1 MSTKAAYLS
10 ECTFQMRSEYTRA
23 DQRSRR
29 YTILALRPSLNH
41 FAFAVSDTQ
50 RGKSFHRR
58 FETRNKSQFTAAK
71 RLERVSI
78 VPITT

>member
-10 ECTFQMRSEYTRA
+10 ECALQMRSEYTRV
-23 DQRSRR
+23 DHRSRR

-41 FAFAVSDTQ
+41 FAFAISDAQ

-58 FETRNKSQFTAAK
+58 FETRKKNLISGPPNF
-71 RLERVSI
+71 
-78 VPITT
+78 

>member
-1 MSTKAAYLS
+1 MSIKAAYLN
-10 ECTFQMRSEYTRA
+10 ECAFRMRSEQTTV

-41 FAFAVSDTQ
+41 FAFAISDTQ
-50 RGKSFHRR
+50 RGKSFYRR
-58 FETRNKSQFTAAK
+58 FETRNKSQFRAAK
-71 RLERVSI
+71 RLQHVRI